1 MRHLVDNKKFG
12 RMTSARV
19 ALFRN
24 MVTSLILHERME
36 TTLPKAKELRRYA
49 DRVITLGKK
58 GTLHARRQAAA
69 FLMTPE
75 AVAKL
80 FDGLSARFKDRPG
93 GYTRIFQLGY
103 RRGDAAPMAMI
114 EYLPGPEGRLKKEK
128 KVPQEKPAKAS
139 EPKKAASKADAP
151 KKESFKAKGNKGAVK
166 TKGEAKKSFFSR
178 LTSRSNKES

>member
-49 DRVITLGKK
+49 DRIITLGKK

-80 FDGLSARFKDRPG
+80 FNGLSARFKDRSG
-93 GYTRIFQLGY
+93 GYTRIFKLGY

-114 EYLPGPEGRLKKEK
+114 EYLPGPEGRFKPEK
-128 KVPQEKPAKAS
+128 KVSEKVRELR
-139 EPKKAASKADAP
+139 EPKKVTPKAAAP
-151 KKESFKAKGNKGAVK
+151 KKEPVKKVGKGMKKKEEPKKG
-166 TKGEAKKSFFSR
+166 FFSR
-178 LTSRSNKES
+178 LTGRGSKKES